1 MNKVRRIDISRSF
14 ADVAKFSNTKFEV
27 ALLNKV
33 TLLRILVVV
42 STVALCERT
51 GYNKGSS
58 K

>member
-1 MNKVRRIDISRSF
+1 MNKVRRIDIPRGF
-14 ADVAKFSNTKFEV
+14 ADVAKFSNTKFEA

-42 STVALCERT
+42 STVALCEST

>member
-1 MNKVRRIDISRSF
+1 MNKLRESDIPRGF
-14 ADVAKFSNTKFEV
+14 ADVAKFSKTKFEV

-42 STVALCERT
+42 STVTLCEST

>member
-1 MNKVRRIDISRSF
+1 MNKVRRIDISPGF
-14 ADVAKFSNTKFEV
+14 ADLAKFSNTKFEV

-33 TLLRILVVV
+33 TLLPILVVV
-42 STVALCERT
+42 STVALCEST